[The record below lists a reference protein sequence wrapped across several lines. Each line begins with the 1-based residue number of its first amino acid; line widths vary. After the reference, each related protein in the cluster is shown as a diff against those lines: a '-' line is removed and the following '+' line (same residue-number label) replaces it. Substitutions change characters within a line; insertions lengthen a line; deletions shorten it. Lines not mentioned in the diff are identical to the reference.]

1 MSPHKIQ
8 THYRTCN
15 LCEAMCGIAITHQ
28 NGEILSISGDED
40 DPLSQGHICP
50 KATALQDIYHDP
62 DRLKQ
67 PLRRTAAG
75 WETISWEDAFEQV
88 TRELKSIQRKYGR
101 DAVAFYQGNPTV
113 HSVGTML
120 FAPKFFRTLRTKNRY
135 SATSVDQLPHHFAA
149 YFMFGHQMMLPIP
162 DIDRTDFFLIIGANP
177 VVSNGSLMSAPGIK
191 KRLKALRER
200 GGKLVV
206 IDPRHTETAARADVH
221 HFIRPGSDVLFL
233 LGLLHTLFH
242 EELTQPGRLLH
253 FSNGIEAV
261 QAISREF
268 TPERVENIVGI
279 DADIIRRLARDFSAA
294 PSAVCY
300 GRIGAST
307 QQFGA
312 LCQWLINVLNIVTGN
327 LDKPGGA
334 MFTIPAIDVVQQM
347 AKQRRFGSYAR
358 WTSRVRGLPE
368 FGGELPVAA
377 LAEEILTEGEGQ
389 VKALITSAG
398 NPALSTPNGAQL
410 ERALSQLEFMVS
422 IDYYLNETT
431 RHAHIILPPTCSLE
445 TGHYD
450 LIFHIF
456 AVRNTAC
463 YSPPLFPPSPGAK
476 HDWQIFRELLRRM
489 KNGSTKQNLLSRV
502 SESITDRF
510 TPEMMLDI
518 SLRSGPYGRQGNR
531 FLTGNGLT
539 LGKLKKHPHGIDL
552 GALTPCLPKR
562 LFTVD
567 KQIHLAPPL
576 LVKDMERVRSV
587 FFGSQGINRK
597 EESLSLVGRRQLRSN
612 NSWMHNSQRL
622 VKGKERCTLL
632 MHPEDASKRGIED
645 GQLVEVKSR
654 VGKVRIK
661 VECTTNIMP
670 GVVSIPHGWGHH
682 RKGIRLQVASEH
694 AGISINDLTDELE
707 VDQLTGNAAFNG
719 VPVFVIPISNTS

>member
-1 MSPHKIQ
+1 MHSSLVQ

-15 LCEAMCGIAITHQ
+15 LCEAICGIAITHRD
-28 NGEILSISGDED
+28 GEILSISGDEEN
-40 DPLSQGHICP
+40 PLSQGHICP

-62 DRLKQ
+62 DRLKH

-75 WETISWEDAFEQV
+75 WETIRWEDAFEEV
-88 TRELKSIQRKYGR
+88 TRQLKSVQQKYGR

-120 FAPKFFRTLRTKNRY
+120 FAPKFFRTLHTKNRY

-162 DIDRTDFFLIIGANP
+162 DVDRTDYMLIIGANP
-177 VVSNGSLMSAPGIK
+177 VVSNGSLMTAPGIK
-191 KRLKALRER
+191 KRLKALKER

-206 IDPRHTETAARADVH
+206 IDPRRTETAARADAH
-221 HFIRPGSDVLFL
+221 HFIRPGSDVLL
-233 LGLLHTLFH
+233 LLAMLHTLFTERRIH
-242 EELTQPGRLLH
+242 SGRLED
-253 FSNGIEAV
+253 FTDGIET
-261 QAISREF
+261 IESLTKDF
-268 TPERVENIVGI
+268 PPERVASIIGME
-279 DADIIRRLARDFSAA
+279 AETIRRLARDFSAA
-294 PSAVCY
+294 PAAVCY

-334 MFTIPAIDVVQQM
+334 MFTTPAIDVVQQM

-368 FGGELPVAA
+368 FGGELPAA
-377 LAEEILTEGEGQ
+377 VLAEEILTEGEGQ

-398 NPALSTPNGAQL
+398 NPVLSTPNGAQL
-410 ERALSQLEFMVS
+410 ERALTQLEFMVS

-431 RHAHIILPPTCSLE
+431 RHAHIILPPTCGLE

-450 LIFHIF
+450 LIFHLF
-456 AVRNTAC
+456 AVRNTTS

-489 KNGSTKQNLLSRV
+489 RNGRQKQNLFSRMLQT
-502 SESITDRF
+502 ITDRF
-510 TPEMMLDI
+510 TPEILLDI
-518 SLRSGPYGRQGNR
+518 ALRSGPYGKQGNR
-531 FLTGNGLT
+531 FLSGNGLT
-539 LGKLKKHPHGIDL
+539 LRKLKKHPHGIDL
-552 GALTPCLPKR
+552 GALRPCLPKR

-567 KQIHLAPPL
+567 KHIHLAPL
-576 LVKDMERVRSV
+576 LFVKEMGRVSSV
-587 FFGSQGINRK
+587 FFDSGRTEQNQ
-597 EESLSLVGRRQLRSN
+597 ESLALIGRRQLRSN
-612 NSWMHNSQRL
+612 NSWMHNSRRL

-632 MHPEDASKRGIED
+632 INPEDAEQRGITN
-645 GQLVEVKSR
+645 GQLVEVSSR
-654 VGKVRIK
+654 AGKVHIK
-661 VECTTNIMP
+661 AEITTEIMP

-682 RKGIRLQVASEH
+682 REGIRLQIAREH
-694 AGISINDLTDELE
+694 PGVSINDLTDEQE
-707 VDQLTGNAAFNG
+707 IDQLTGNAAFNG
-719 VPVFVIPISNTS
+719 VPVTVAPAESH